1 MFGAI
6 GNSGFFTNKT
16 IHPIAKRWARAAGLF
31 NYGAI
36 IIVSQLVKDLIAA
49 NLWQNFAML
58 KPYIGGIANVNRFN
72 LVDPNTHLGAFGG
85 TITHNINNVAFTSGS
100 HCNHNIVV
108 GNVLGA
114 NAAISQYIYTAPT
127 ADTQVMFGSRSS
139 VSHGRIELFRSTST
153 STVFMMHDGVSNTFG
168 SLLANSLYT
177 IQRTN
182 SNNKQ
187 AYRDGLLIASAP
199 AGVVFPTSTIPL
211 FENALNNNGTP
222 AFFGN
227 YTSGLLAVHR
237 PFESNDIV
245 VFNEIIQKFIQS
257 KNNLL

>member
-6 GNSGFFTNKT
+6 GNSGFLTNKT

-31 NYGAI
+31 NYNAI

-49 NLWQNFAML
+49 GLWQDLAML

-72 LVDPNTHLGAFGG
+72 LVDPNTHQGIFIG
-85 TITHNINNVAFTSGS
+85 TIAHNINNVAFTNGS

-108 GNVLGA
+108 GDVLGA

-127 ADTQVMFGSRSS
+127 ADTQFMFGSRSS

-153 STVFMMHDGVSNTFG
+153 STFFMIHDGSSSGFG

-177 IQRTN
+177 IQRTT

-187 AYRDGLLIASAP
+187 AYRDGLLIASASVSVISP
-199 AGVVFPTSTIPL
+199 ISTIPL
-211 FENALNNNGTP
+211 FENALNNGGSPT
-222 AFFGN
+222 FFGN

-237 PFESNDIV
+237 PFEGNNII

-257 KNNLL
+257 KNSLV